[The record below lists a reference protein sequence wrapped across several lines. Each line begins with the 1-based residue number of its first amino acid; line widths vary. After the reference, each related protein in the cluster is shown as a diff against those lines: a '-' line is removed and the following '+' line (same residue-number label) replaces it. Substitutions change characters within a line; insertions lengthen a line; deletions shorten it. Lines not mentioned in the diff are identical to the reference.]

1 MIRMY
6 RYSTDKRALILI
18 DGRDVEIPRFRKPQ
32 EIHILCLLNGVQGL
46 VILEKSDI
54 ADFRLECYASNGRSA
69 GFEESSAVCAVAF
82 ADLVGVKAF
91 HTQDYS
97 FEYEGQL
104 HSAFIESHLGEA
116 KEVLIDSHIRGT
128 ALCEGALND

>member
-6 RYSTDKRALILI
+6 KYSSGNEHLILV
-18 DGRDVEIPRFRKPQ
+18 DGRDVEIPRFRKAQ
-32 EIHILCLLNGVQGL
+32 EIHTLCLINGVQHL
-46 VILEKSDI
+46 AILDRSEV
-54 ADFRLECYASNGRSA
+54 ADFRLECYDADGRSA
-69 GFEESSAVCAVAF
+69 GLEASSALCAVAF

-97 FEYEGQL
+97 FEYDGRL

-116 KEVLIDSHIRGT
+116 KEVVIDGTLRGT
-128 ALCEGALND
+128 ALCEGAMND